1 MYSGGNSGFTDLRV
15 GHGARG
21 IGDDSVWPSFTDIMT
36 VIVMIFLMALVIM
49 MVRNFELDR
58 QLTTTVSAR
67 EASLLENRNL
77 VSRLNILEA
86 RVAGLRGSLGES
98 VSERDALRAQLLD
111 ELRRI
116 ELLAADNVN
125 LEEQLA
131 AIIEERN
138 LLTREKQQLVEQ
150 GEAARGR
157 ITALTAT
164 EEALREEIAA
174 LSGQFGDLQLS
185 SGRQIESLT
194 FANRS
199 LSEQLT
205 TVSSQLSD
213 LIAASGREIEALT
226 RANLSLSQQ
235 LEAVSSQLSRLQLS
249 SGREIESLTGA
260 NLSLS
265 EQLDSVSLQ
274 LNELIET
281 SGSEIES
288 LTRANLSLSEQL
300 EAVSSQLS
308 QLQLSSRQEIESLSG
323 QLTAV
328 SSQLGDL
335 TAASGREIE
344 SLTGANLSLSEQLE
358 AVSSQLSALQLSSRQ
373 EIESLTEQ
381 LTAVSS
387 QLGDL
392 TAASGRQIESLT
404 GANLSLSQQREA
416 LLSQLAQVR
425 GLLETEQQQRRALG
439 TRVEEQD
446 LELSTKR
453 QLLEALQLSEEQAA
467 QRNIDARA
475 EIERLEGL
483 IRRRQ
488 AENAALQELA
498 DAAGEQF
505 RSLQQEYEA
514 LDAKYR
520 DLVRPARS
528 PAGKYVVD
536 VRFSKWDGQYRFQL
550 QEPAQSRA
558 ADYSREQLARR
569 QLSLC
574 LEVQPDLPDVL
585 SDPRRLEPMLGGLI
599 DRVISHPNEA

>member
-1 MYSGGNSGFTDLRV
+1 
-15 GHGARG
+15 
-21 IGDDSVWPSFTDIMT
+21 
-36 VIVMIFLMALVIM
+36 
-49 MVRNFELDR
+49 
-58 QLTTTVSAR
+58 
-67 EASLLENRNL
+67 
-77 VSRLNILEA
+77 
-86 RVAGLRGSLGES
+86 
-98 VSERDALRAQLLD
+98 
-111 ELRRI
+111 
-116 ELLAADNVN
+116 
-125 LEEQLA
+125 
-131 AIIEERN
+131 
-138 LLTREKQQLVEQ
+138 
-150 GEAARGR
+150 
-157 ITALTAT
+157 
-164 EEALREEIAA
+164 
-174 LSGQFGDLQLS
+174 
-185 SGRQIESLT
+185 
-194 FANRS
+194 
-199 LSEQLT
+199 
-205 TVSSQLSD
+205 
-213 LIAASGREIEALT
+213 
-226 RANLSLSQQ
+226 
-235 LEAVSSQLSRLQLS
+235 
-249 SGREIESLTGA
+249 
-260 NLSLS
+260 
-265 EQLDSVSLQ
+265 
-274 LNELIET
+274 
-281 SGSEIES
+281 
-288 LTRANLSLSEQL
+288 
-300 EAVSSQLS
+300 
-308 QLQLSSRQEIESLSG
+308 
-323 QLTAV
+323 
-328 SSQLGDL
+328 L

-373 EIESLTEQ
+373 EIEALTEQ

-569 QLSLC
+569 LGLRVEGVLDSDRSAPIAMHGV
-574 LEVQPDLPDVL
+574 LEAPCAAGEFQRRIERALARKPLLVEGGGGPVRTVGWCTGAAQDDIEYAVRLGLDAFISGEASERTTHIAREEGVHYYAAGHHATERYGVQALGE
-585 SDPRRLEPMLGGLI
+585 RLAREFSIEHVFI
-599 DRVISHPNEA
+599 DIDNPV

>member
-77 VSRLNILEA
+77 VSRLNVLEA
-86 RVAGLRGSLGES
+86 RVVGLQGSLGES
-98 VSERDALRAQLLD
+98 VSERDALRTQLLD

-138 LLTREKQQLVEQ
+138 LLAREKQQLVEQ
-150 GEAARGR
+150 GEAALGR
-157 ITALTAT
+157 ITDLTAT
-164 EEALREEIAA
+164 EEELREEIAA
-174 LSGQFGDLQLS
+174 LSKQFGDLQLS
-185 SGRQIESLT
+185 SGREIESLT

-199 LSEQLT
+199 LSEQLA

-226 RANLSLSQQ
+226 RTNLSLSEQ
-235 LEAVSSQLSRLQLS
+235 LEAVSSQLSALQLS

-265 EQLDSVSLQ
+265 EQ
-274 LNELIET
+274 
-281 SGSEIES
+281 
-288 LTRANLSLSEQL
+288 
-300 EAVSSQLS
+300 
-308 QLQLSSRQEIESLSG
+308 
-323 QLTAV
+323 
-328 SSQLGDL
+328 
-335 TAASGREIE
+335 REV
-344 SLTGANLSLSEQLE
+344 LA
-358 AVSSQLSALQLSSRQ
+358 
-373 EIESLTEQ
+373 
-381 LTAVSS
+381 
-387 QLGDL
+387 
-392 TAASGRQIESLT
+392 
-404 GANLSLSQQREA
+404 
-416 LLSQLAQVR
+416 SQLAQVR

-439 TRVEEQD
+439 ARVEEQD
-446 LELSTKR
+446 LELSAGQR
-453 QLLEALQLSEEQAA
+453 LLKELQLSQEQAA

-475 EIERLEGL
+475 EIERLSRL

-536 VRFSKWDGQYRFQL
+536 VRFSKWGDQYRFQL
-550 QEPAQSRA
+550 KEPAQSQA

-569 QLSLC
+569 LAALKERHGDDLYTRVVIPEDNQLTHNEAWRFTQEIL
-574 LEVQPDLPDVL
+574 QGYDYYYQQYPDA
-585 SDPRRLEPMLGGLI
+585 LGG
-599 DRVISHPNEA
+599 SAAPQ